1 MSFDTWYYEL
11 PTVTRWYL
19 TLSVLTTAACFFDL
33 VSPFTLYLNFR
44 LIYEKYEVCSDHDV
58 MIIADNIQTASM
70 I

>member
-44 LIYEKYEVCSDHDV
+44 LIYEKYEVMCLMAMVNLNYDE
-58 MIIADNIQTASM
+58 
-70 I
+70 